1 MRFWDMLSQA
11 ASILGVSVIN
21 DAGPVF
27 ASCTTE
33 GEVMLTLNWAMK
45 VGIVVDQ
52 SMLIYK
58 VFNLAVKVFILID
71 FVNDFFPNFQS
82 VYLFLQGSFF
92 EPPQT

>member
-52 SMLIYK
+52 SYL
-58 VFNLAVKVFILID
+58 NL
-71 FVNDFFPNFQS
+71 QS
-82 VYLFLQGSFF
+82 F
-92 EPPQT
+92 

>member
-21 DAGPVF
+21 DVGPVF

-52 SMLIYK
+52 SY
-58 VFNLAVKVFILID
+58 VNL
-71 FVNDFFPNFQS
+71 QS
-82 VYLFLQGSFF
+82 F
-92 EPPQT
+92 

>member
-27 ASCTTE
+27 ASCATE

-52 SMLIYK
+52 SY
-58 VFNLAVKVFILID
+58 VNL
-71 FVNDFFPNFQS
+71 QS
-82 VYLFLQGSFF
+82 F
-92 EPPQT
+92 